1 MGCVAGDPESG
12 EHRRGGG
19 HRTARPG
26 ARSAR
31 SPKRDS
37 YVRHSAR
44 VCSVSDSAPQSPTTL
59 GRSSPDTAL
68 RTPPRPGRA
77 PHDPARGAP
86 AANRIAGTPGGA
98 QVPWGSRAPPAG
110 FRVGAGHGA
119 LIESSLTNPRRRGTS
134 GTLGPTLG
142 RTNPAE
148 VPGGPG
154 GRVSARRVRAAVVA
168 NLLLYNGV
176 APGNPGRPASSPARA
191 PSVNKHIHPAAVSL

>member
-59 GRSSPDTAL
+59 GRLSPDTAL

-86 AANRIAGTPGGA
+86 AANHLAGGGA
-98 QVPWGSRAPPAG
+98 VTESCCRPARVREAQVARGCYHVTNRARRESCRHLRPFTPAG
-110 FRVGAGHGA
+110 GQPTRKSQAGPAKPGRSGRHGGFF
-119 LIESSLTNPRRRGTS
+119 LRMVHP
-134 GTLGPTLG
+134 
-142 RTNPAE
+142 
-148 VPGGPG
+148 
-154 GRVSARRVRAAVVA
+154 ARRVAGFDRQPEPRA
-168 NLLLYNGV
+168 
-176 APGNPGRPASSPARA
+176 
-191 PSVNKHIHPAAVSL
+191 